1 MSDRDQGLFRAAA
14 IEARARRS
22 KDGDIL
28 RIDARWPRVIYWLVV
43 AAAGVALL
51 FVMLV
56 PVSEY
61 ATGPAVVRF
70 DGRRVIPATA
80 AGTVDELS
88 VQPGQRVAAGEA
100 LVRLHSEEETAEL
113 ARATSEFDLQLAR
126 LLRDPADVIAKQTLA
141 ALRSKRDQAKNTLAE
156 RTLRAP
162 IAGVVSEIHTHA
174 GQKLA
179 EGDVA
184 LTIAP
189 DAGTVSVLAVVAGDY
204 RPMLERG
211 QEVRFSL
218 DGFKFD
224 YHTLELEKV
233 SDEAIGP
240 TEVRRYFGPE
250 LADAL
255 ALEPGAKALVRARVP
270 TTSFTFEGRP
280 YGYFDGLT
288 GIAEVRVRR
297 EPILVM
303 LIPALRTV
311 WK

>member
-1 MSDRDQGLFRAAA
+1 MSAETLFRAAA
-14 IEARARRS
+14 VEARARRAR
-22 KDGDIL
+22 DGDIL
-28 RIDARWPRVIYWLVV
+28 RIDARWPRVAYWMAV
-43 AAAGVALL
+43 AAAGVALG
-51 FVMLV
+51 FIAVV

-61 ATGPAVVRF
+61 AAGPAVVRF

-80 AGTVDELS
+80 AGTVEELT
-88 VQPGQRVAAGEA
+88 VQPGQRVAENET
-100 LVRLHSEEETAEL
+100 LLRLHSEEQAAEL
-113 ARATSEFDLQLAR
+113 ARATSEFDLQLVR
-126 LLRDPADVIAKQTLA
+126 LLRDPSDGVAKQTLA
-141 ALRSKRDQAKNTLAE
+141 ALRGRRDQAGNSLAE

-162 IAGVVSEIHTHA
+162 IAGVVSEIHTRA
-174 GQKLA
+174 GQRLA
-179 EGDVA
+179 EGDIA

-189 DAGTVSVLAVVAGDY
+189 DNTTISVLAVVAGDY

-211 QEVRFSL
+211 QDVRFSL
-218 DGFKFD
+218 DGFKYD
-224 YHTLELEKV
+224 YRTLELEKV

-255 ALEPGAKALVRARVP
+255 ALEPGAKTLVRARVSSA
-270 TTSFTFEGRP
+270 SFTFEGHP

-303 LIPALRTV
+303 LIPALRRV
-311 WK
+311 WP